1 MPGDAY
7 YESVKLLLHCD
18 GSDGSTTF
26 TDSSLSAHTLSSSGN
41 AHNEVDQY
49 KFGTASM
56 QLDGSGDYVTSA
68 ASTDWDMGSG
78 DFTVECWYKMTT
90 TPDVNGYALVSC
102 GVSTSNRPWGLQI
115 NGSNGVDFWVRSSTT
130 YYMASSTNGVGID
143 TNWHHLA
150 GVREGSTL
158 RVFVDG
164 VQQATGTFSG
174 TPQSGQ
180 HLIIGRFE
188 WNIASDFDGYLD
200 DIRITKGVA
209 RYTADFTPP
218 SAAFP
223 NFAGQIAG
231 TVLDDAG
238 DPVARVVRAYR
249 RDTGA
254 LVGNTTSD
262 AGDGSYSIDSTTA
275 AECSVLCLDDAAGDD
290 YNDLVLRVTPA

>member
-26 TDSSLSAHTLSSSGN
+26 TDSSLSAHTVTASGN
-41 AHNEVDQY
+41 AHIEVDQY

-56 QLDGSGDYVTSA
+56 QLDGSGDYVTSV

-78 DFTVECWYKMTT
+78 DFTVECWYKMAS
-90 TPDVNGYALVSC
+90 TPDANGFAFVSSS
-102 GVSTSNRPWGLQI
+102 VSTSNRPWGLCFLQ
-115 NGSNGVDFWVRSSTT
+115 NGGSFWGRTSTT
-130 YYMASSTNGVGID
+130 YYSADFTDNSGID

-150 GVREGSTL
+150 GVRDGSTL
-158 RVFVDG
+158 RIFLDG
-164 VQQATGTFSG
+164 VQKATASISG
-174 TPQSGQ
+174 TLQSGQ
-180 HLIIGRFE
+180 HLIVGRFE
-188 WNIASDFDGYLD
+188 WNSAGDFDGYLD

-209 RYTADFTPP
+209 RYTTNFTPP

-223 NFAGQIAG
+223 NIAGQIAG
-231 TVLDDAG
+231 TILDDAG

-254 LVGNTTSD
+254 LVGSTTSS
-262 AGDGSYSIDSTTA
+262 AGDGSYTIDSTTA